1 MIFSSDPNAIVDA
14 EAVLAGESLLAA
26 EAFKLFRWVDEARF
40 AIHAFAWLEGAAGE
54 ATNCLRRE
62 E

>member
-1 MIFSSDPNAIVDA
+1 MIFSSDPTAVVDG
-14 EAVLAGESLLAA
+14 EAVLAGELLLAA
-26 EAFKLFRWVDEARF
+26 DALKLFRWVDGVRF
-40 AIHAFAWLEGAAGE
+40 AIPAFAWLEGGAGE